1 MMYACDNFKASQ
13 RLVPLNVG
21 TPTYMRAP
29 GETSVMF
36 ALEAALD
43 ELAYKLGIDPV
54 QLRLINHADIDPDT
68 KLPWSTKLLKECYRT
83 GAEAFGWA
91 RRKPQPAS
99 MRAGRYL
106 VGLGMATAVYPVNH
120 FPSSARVRIQADG
133 SAIAES
139 STHDLGTGTYTVLT
153 QIACETLGLPP
164 ARVQVV
170 IGDTNL
176 PKAMVSGG
184 SSTVMSVGSSIQGAA
199 RAALAKLIDAARADN
214 RSPLYGASADQII
227 AHDGRLA
234 LKSNPA
240 KGETY
245 KDILTR
251 AGMREVEGNYDTEFN
266 DKEKK
271 FSSHAFGAHFAE
283 VRVDP
288 DFGEVRVTRYN
299 AVFDIARV
307 MNMKTGQSQMKG
319 GIIMGVGMPLMEA
332 TVLDTN
338 LGIIINRDLA
348 EYHVPIN
355 ADVPPID

>member
-1 MMYACDNFKASQ
+1 D
-13 RLVPLNVG
+13 
-21 TPTYMRAP
+21 T
-29 GETSVMF
+29 
-36 ALEAALD
+36 
-43 ELAYKLGIDPV
+43 
-54 QLRLINHADIDPDT
+54 DPDT
-68 KLPWSTKLLKECYRT
+68 KLPWSTKLLKESYRV
-83 GAEAFGWA
+83 GAERFGWS

-99 MRAGRYL
+99 MRDGRYL
-106 VGLGMATAVYPVNH
+106 VGMGMATAVYPVNH
-120 FPSSARVRIQADG
+120 FPSSARVRMQQDG

-153 QIACETLGLPP
+153 QIACETLGLPVN
-164 ARVQVV
+164 RVQVI

-199 RAALAKLIDAARADN
+199 RAALAKLIDLARADK
-214 RSPLYGASADQII
+214 RSPLYGASADQID

-234 LKSNPA
+234 LKSNAA

-245 KDILTR
+245 RDILTR
-251 AGMREVEGNYDTEFN
+251 AGMREVEGSYDTEFN

-299 AVFDIARV
+299 AVFDIGRV
-307 MNMKTGQSQMKG
+307 MNMKTGRSQMQG
-319 GIIMGVGMPLMEA
+319 GIIMGIGMALMEA

-338 LGIIINRDLA
+338 LGLIVNRDLA
-348 EYHVPIN
+348 EYHVPVN
-355 ADVPPID
+355 SDVPTIDVVLLENFDEHASPIGAKGAGEIGIVGAAAAVANAVYHATGVRVRELPITPDKLIGKGALS